1 MSDLRPGVPLST
13 NGEAPIAPA
22 LAAAMDDFAA
32 AAMRA
37 QALDPVTTELVRLR
51 CAGYHDCRICGS
63 LRLEDA
69 RRAGVDDDMM
79 AEVARYEASG
89 LPERV
94 KVALR
99 LADAVIIHPGMAD
112 RELAAQLHQQ
122 FSEEQIAEL
131 LLDIMKWSRQK
142 ERVALRIETPPWEG
156 TKALRFDDS
165 GHHVLGAPVDQAAG
179 TLR

>member
-1 MSDLRPGVPLST
+1 MSGLDPRIPLSA
-13 NGEAPIAPA
+13 NGEAPIAPV
-22 LAAAMDDFAA
+22 LAAALDDFAA

-37 QALDPVTTELVRLR
+37 QALDAVTTELVRLR

-69 RRAGVDDDMM
+69 RQAGVDDEIT
-79 AEVARYEASG
+79 AQVARYESSG
-89 LPERV
+89 LPERI

-99 LADAVIIHPGMAD
+99 LTDAVIIHPGMAD
-112 RELAAQLHQQ
+112 RELAAQLHQH

-156 TKALRFDDS
+156 TKTLRFDDS
-165 GHHVLGAPVDQAAG
+165 GNHVLGEPHAAG